1 MRPMESPD
9 LVLRRLWPTRSIR
22 QVASPVAC
30 QPTLGTMASTSTTPT
45 PHTAPA
51 PATRDM
57 CFARTS
63 RYPRRHRHHCRRRR
77 RHPRHRRP
85 RRRRP
90 RRRSS
95 RRRRACPRP
104 PRRSLLT
111 IDATRASNSPRP
123 PTRAPSPGMPPLSR
137 WRAARSLRPSLHP
150 FRAPSPHP
158 HRSRDA
164 PPCSLAFTH
173 APLPSF
179 PQAALDSSRALN
191 GWTNGYTAGSQ
202 DYSNYVRGCRTSG
215 YSSSIGFILWEFNTH
230 ESGCEGAC
238 SSYLVRNSSR

>member
-1 MRPMESPD
+1 MD
-9 LVLRRLWPTRSIR
+9 LRGLWPTRSFR
-22 QVASPVAC
+22 RVASPIAC
-30 QPTLGTMASTSTTPT
+30 QAPLGTSAISSTPTT

-57 CFARTS
+57 CFAGTPT
-63 RYPRRHRHHCRRRR
+63 YPRRHHRRRR
-77 RHPRHRRP
+77 RHRHR

-90 RRRSS
+90 RRRSR

-104 PRRSLLT
+104 RRRSLLT

-164 PPCSLAFTH
+164 PPCSLVFTH

-202 DYSNYVRGCRTSG
+202 DYWNYVRGCRTSA
-215 YSSSIGFILWEFNTH
+215 YSSSNGFNLWEFNTH
-230 ESGCEGAC
+230 ESGCEGSC
-238 SSYLVRNSSR
+238 SSSRVRNSSR